1 MNNNEIEKLAV
12 VIGGVHHNTLGVIR
26 GLGEKGV
33 KTILLGRFLL
43 YINRCRLLQKQVGYI
58 IA

>member
-33 KTILLGRFLL
+33 KTGH
-43 YINRCRLLQKQVGYI
+43 LQKRVDS
-58 IA
+58 IAQ

>member
-33 KTILLGRFLL
+33 KTIL
-43 YINRCRLLQKQVGYI
+43 
-58 IA
+58 